1 MKKQVT
7 VQLTVML
14 DIEVDVKEGQE
25 LKEAVDQITQDMDY
39 SFTEDEQANGRIIHS
54 EILEEEIVS
63 ETDIE

>member
-39 SFTEDEQANGRIIHS
+39 SFTEDESASGRIHHT
-54 EILEEEIVS
+54 EIIEEEIVS
-63 ETDIE
+63 ETDI

>member
-7 VQLTVML
+7 VELTVML
-14 DIEVDVKEGQE
+14 DIEVDVQEGETLQ
-25 LKEAVDQITQDMDY
+25 EAVDSITQDMDY
-39 SFTEDEQANGRIIHS
+39 QFTEDEQANGSIYHS